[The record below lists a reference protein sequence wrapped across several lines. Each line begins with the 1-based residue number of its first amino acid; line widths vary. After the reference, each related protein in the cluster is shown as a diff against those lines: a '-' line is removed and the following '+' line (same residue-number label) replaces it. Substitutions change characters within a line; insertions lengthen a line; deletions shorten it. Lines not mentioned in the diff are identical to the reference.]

1 MDWRAC
7 ALVLSLLVSCGMPV
21 GKLAGLAT
29 GGPNVAANVQAG
41 RTNAQTVG
49 NAEFSD
55 QRITRSQARS
65 IEQSAGRTGVRSE
78 SVETLIVREDPPA
91 WLLLLALVGWLAPT
105 PAQIGQSLM
114 RGLQGLFS
122 RVLPRGG

>member
-7 ALVLSLLVSCGMPV
+7 ALGLLLLVSCGTPV

-41 RTNAQTVG
+41 RTNAQTLG
-49 NAEFSD
+49 SAEFSD
-55 QRITRSQARS
+55 QRVTRSQARS
-65 IEQSAGRTGVRSE
+65 IEQSTGQTGVRSE

-91 WLLLLALVGWLAPT
+91 WLLLLALIGWLAPT
-105 PAQIGQSLM
+105 PRQIGLAAWSGA
-114 RGLQGLFS
+114 RGMFS
-122 RVLPRGG
+122 RVLPGG

>member
-1 MDWRAC
+1 MNWQAC
-7 ALVLSLLVSCGMPV
+7 TLGLLVLVSCGSPV

-29 GGPNVAANVQAG
+29 GGPNVSANVQAG
-41 RTNAQTVG
+41 RTNAQTLG
-49 NAEFSD
+49 AAEFSD
-55 QRITRSQARS
+55 QRVTRSQARS

-105 PAQIGQSLM
+105 PRQIGLAAWSGA
-114 RGLQGLFS
+114 RGMFS
-122 RVLPRGG
+122 RVLPGG

>member
-7 ALVLSLLVSCGMPV
+7 SLGLLLLVSCGTPV
-21 GKLAGLAT
+21 GKLAGLAG

-49 NAEFSD
+49 NAVFSD
-55 QRITRSQARS
+55 QRVTRSQARS
-65 IEQSAGRTGVRSE
+65 IEQSTGRTGVRSE

-105 PAQIGQSLM
+105 PRQIGLAAWTGTRRM
-114 RGLQGLFS
+114 FS
-122 RVLPRGG
+122 RVLPGG

>member
-1 MDWRAC
+1 MNWQAC
-7 ALVLSLLVSCGMPV
+7 ALGLLVLVSCGSPV
-21 GKLAGLAT
+21 GKLAGLAA

-49 NAEFSD
+49 TAEFSD
-55 QRITRSQARS
+55 QRMVRPHART

-91 WLLLLALVGWLAPT
+91 WLLLLALIGWLAPT
-105 PAQIGQSLM
+105 PRQIGMATWSVARRMFL
-114 RGLQGLFS
+114 
-122 RVLPRGG
+122 RVLPGG